1 MVVYLNTQSCRNE
14 ASDLSDLVTDIDIQ
28 LLTEKQLKVQGDE
41 AQKAE
46 MTPAGYILKS
56 FPRKGR
62 RGDGLAFLV
71 KKSLEIHSCKTAILF
86 DF

>member
-1 MVVYLNTQSCRNE
+1 MKE
-14 ASDLSDLVTDIDIQ
+14 
-28 LLTEKQLKVQGDE
+28 QGDE
-41 AQKAE
+41 AQKTE

-71 KKSLEIHSCKTAILF
+71 KKSLEIHSYKTAILF